1 MKYGGKDEGEE
12 RLGFKA
18 FCFTD
23 NVGVESDDDSDGED
37 EFSVEKKAV
46 LKSMAK
52 IIKRTAAE
60 EEVPPR
66 TSVEEG

>member
-37 EFSVEKKAV
+37 EFSV
-46 LKSMAK
+46 
-52 IIKRTAAE
+52 
-60 EEVPPR
+60 
-66 TSVEEG
+66 